1 MTSTREIS
9 NNRQPAL
16 IYCRV
21 SSTKQKTEG
30 HGLDSQE
37 LRCRQYAEQR
47 GYEVE
52 AVFPDDVSGGGDFM
66 KRPGMVALLSYL
78 DAKPHENFVI
88 VFDDLKRFARD
99 RDFHFSLRRAL
110 TARGAKPECL
120 NFNFDDSPEG
130 EFVETIFA
138 AQGQLEREQNR
149 RQVIQKMTAC
159 VDHGRY
165 VFAPPIGYK
174 YADVNG
180 TSMLV
185 PDEPNATIVRE
196 CLEKFAAGAYQSPV
210 EIQRYMTA
218 QPSTPKLKTGKVNIN
233 LVTGMLRRPLYAGL
247 IRIEKWGGRLQQGT
261 HEALISVETWKRI
274 QDRLERGSNAP
285 ARKDI
290 KESFPLRNFV
300 QCSECGS
307 AMTAGFSRGR
317 SATYPYYFCQ
327 QKGCSQHRK
336 SIRGEKIEGE
346 FTELLRSLTPSP
358 KLYALGHAM
367 LKKAWNMRIEA
378 ASSRRSRAQADLAR
392 LEKMTDQMMDRIVET
407 DSPTLITAYEAK
419 IRKMEEEKAVLR
431 EQAARK
437 QNEPL
442 HEFETIYRTALGF
455 IANPLQVWESGPL
468 PIKRMVLR
476 MTFGGKLAYCR
487 ETGYRTADIA
497 LPFRLFGARSA
508 PRVEMVEPRGIEPLT
523 SSLRTTRSPN

>member
-1 MTSTREIS
+1 MTSAQEMS
-9 NNRQPAL
+9 NRRQPAL

-37 LRCRQYAEQR
+37 LRCRQYAEHR
-47 GYEVE
+47 GYDVE

-78 DAKPHENFVI
+78 DAKPNENFVI

-180 TSMLV
+180 ASMLV
-185 PDEPNATIVRE
+185 PDEPNASIVRE
-196 CLEKFAAGAYQSPV
+196 CLEKFASGVFQSPV
-210 EIQRYMTA
+210 EVQRYMTA
-218 QPSTPKLKTGKVNIN
+218 QPSTPKSIRGQVNMS
-233 LVTGMLRRPLYAGL
+233 LVTNMLRRPLYAGL
-247 IRIEKWGGRLQQGT
+247 IRIEKWGGQLQQGK
-261 HEALISVETWKRI
+261 HEALISVETWKRV
-274 QDRLERGSNAP
+274 QDRLEGGANAP
-285 ARKDI
+285 ARKDLN
-290 KESFPLRNFV
+290 ESFPLRGAV
-300 QCSECGS
+300 SCAECGS
-307 AMTAGFSRGR
+307 NMTAGFSRGR
-317 SATYPYYFCQ
+317 SASYPYYFCQ
-327 QKGCSQHRK
+327 KKGCSQYRK
-336 SIRGEKIEGE
+336 SIRGEKLEAE
-346 FTELLRSLTPSP
+346 FAELLRSLTPSP
-358 KLYALGHAM
+358 KLYALGRAM
-367 LKKAWNMRIEA
+367 LKKAWDMRIQA
-378 ASSRRSRAQADLAR
+378 AVSRRTHAQSELTR
-392 LEKMTDQMMDRIVET
+392 LEKRADQMMDRLVEA
-407 DSPTLITAYEAK
+407 DSPTLIAAYEAK

-431 EQAARK
+431 EQAAKK
-437 QNEPL
+437 QSEPT
-442 HEFETIYRTALGF
+442 HEFEAIYRTALGF
-455 IANPLQVWESGPL
+455 ITNPLQVWENGPL

-476 MTFGGKLAYCR
+476 MTFGGKLEYCR
-487 ETGYRTADIA
+487 ETGYRTAGIA
-497 LPFRLFGARSA
+497 LPLKLFGALNA
-508 PRVEMVEPRGIEPLT
+508 PQLDMVEPGGIEPPT
-523 SSLRTTRSPN
+523 S